1 MMEKS
6 ILIGLVQ
13 NIAILLSFS
22 MLYDYFWS
30 RKDNYKNIYFK
41 FTTGFVLGG
50 IGIVLIL
57 TPWHFI
63 PGIIFDTRSV
73 VLSITGLFFGLI
85 PTITAMVITA
95 LYRLIMGGAGAHMG
109 TAVVIC
115 SGTIGLLWRYFRPG
129 WRKSKIKEL
138 ALLGVLVHL
147 MMLVCTFL
155 LPAELV
161 WNTLKIIS
169 LPVIIIYPLATML
182 LGVLMLHQEEN
193 SDNRKALKSSEE
205 KFRAIIEQASDAMYL
220 SDMDGNIIDT
230 NRQACINL
238 GYSRDE
244 ILKKNVWQLDALRNS
259 GETVKIE
266 FQKMVSGESFIF
278 ESLHRRKDGSTF
290 PVELNAS
297 IISINGEPFVLGF
310 VRDITERKLNEEK
323 IIRIAKHYQAL
334 IEKAPDGIVLID
346 AEGNFKFISPSARK
360 LFGYSEIEVVV
371 GNPATYV
378 HPDDL
383 QMVLTSLQDL
393 LHDPS
398 TTLSLQYR
406 FRSKDGYY
414 RWVESIF
421 SNLLAD
427 PSVESIVINFRDI
440 TDRKIAEE
448 EIKKLNEELERKVT
462 ERTDE
467 LEKNRQEL
475 LDNEAA
481 LMNLVEDLNQKS
493 EELQRSTA
501 QLQLSNKELEAFS
514 YSVSHDLRA
523 PLRAISGFV
532 GILLEDYEQS
542 LDAEGKRICRIIQ
555 TNAIKMGQL
564 IDDLLSFSRL
574 IRSELHQTPIDM
586 RSLVRNIISDFE
598 VTQDLS
604 GITVIIQDLPNSFG
618 DQNLLKQVW
627 INLISNAIK
636 YSSKVEKPEI
646 IIGSDILEKE
656 KVYYIKDNGVGF
668 NMDYVHKLFGVFQR
682 LHSINEFDGTGVGL
696 AIVQRIVNRHN
707 GKVWAKGEVGKGASF
722 YFSIPE
728 V

>member
-1 MMEKS
+1 
-6 ILIGLVQ
+6 
-13 NIAILLSFS
+13 

-41 FTTGFVLGG
+41 FSTGFVLGG

-57 TPWHFI
+57 TPWHYI

-95 LYRLIMGGAGAHMG
+95 LYRLIMGGAGAYMG
-109 TAVVIC
+109 MAVILC
-115 SGTIGLLWRYFRPG
+115 SGSIGLLWRYFRPG
-129 WRKSKIKEL
+129 WRKSKIREL

-147 MMLVCTFL
+147 MMLFCTFL
-155 LPAELV
+155 LPAELI

-193 SDNRKALKSSEE
+193 SDNRKALKNSEE

-230 NRQACINL
+230 NRQACTNL

-266 FQKMVSGESFIF
+266 FQKMASGESFIF

-290 PVELNAS
+290 PVEVNAS

-360 LFGYSEIEVVV
+360 LFGYSEFEVVV

-462 ERTDE
+462 ERTNE
-467 LEKNRQEL
+467 LEKSRREL

-501 QLQLSNKELEAFS
+501 QLELSNKELEAFS

-555 TNAIKMGQL
+555 TNAVKMGQL

-586 RSLVRNIISDFE
+586 GNLVRNIISDFE

-604 GITVIIQDLPNSFG
+604 GITIIIHDLPKSFG

-728 V
+728 I